1 MGDLLR
7 FAVLQNLEFLR
18 PQITHMPARRILHH
32 SIQLNQIHRHP
43 DHGICRSRLLR
54 EQRNQNT
61 KQAEGFI
68 AEIYIGVLN
77 YMQESSKPSGVV
89 QYANMLTRR
98 HFLGASVMGAS
109 AALAADLFAA
119 PAGSQTP
126 SADLEKLGAI
136 ALAESKK
143 YKATYCD
150 IRIVR
155 LRDQR
160 LGMRLSADR
169 GTGKTLA
176 VPTVAEDST
185 FGFGVRVIV
194 NGAWGFASS
203 PLVTKEE
210 IARVT
215 GEAAIIAKAN
225 ATIQPK
231 PIQLAPVKAY
241 RDRWE
246 TPHEKDPF
254 AVSIE
259 EKLELL
265 RSSSEE
271 IKKNQRVFG
280 SSATL
285 SLRSE
290 DKYFASTEGSS
301 IQQLILQIYGNL
313 DATAVDRQAGI
324 SRSRSYVPT
333 QAAAGWEYVPEMNFR
348 ENAQRIR
355 EEVLEHLAAPP
366 VKEGKKDLILMPNH
380 LMLTVHESV
389 AHPTELD
396 RALGYEANYAGTS
409 YITPATIGKRIA
421 SDHITVIGDRTS
433 PRALGTVGY
442 DDDGVKSSSFTII
455 DKGIFRNFQTTR
467 EQAHLVGDKESHGC
481 SQADSWATVP
491 FQRMPNVWLK
501 PGPADVSLD
510 DLISGIDDGV
520 LIDGRGS
527 YSIDQQ
533 RYNFQFGGDA
543 FWEIKGGKKRGMISR
558 VAYQART
565 PDFWQACDGTAG
577 PAYWRQYGT
586 TGDAKG
592 EPTQIN
598 SISHGCSPTRFR
610 KINVL
615 VTD

>member
-1 MGDLLR
+1 
-7 FAVLQNLEFLR
+7 
-18 PQITHMPARRILHH
+18 
-32 SIQLNQIHRHP
+32 
-43 DHGICRSRLLR
+43 
-54 EQRNQNT
+54 
-61 KQAEGFI
+61 
-68 AEIYIGVLN
+68 
-77 YMQESSKPSGVV
+77 
-89 QYANMLTRR
+89 MLTRR
-98 HFLGASVMGAS
+98 HFIAGS
-109 AALAADLFAA
+109 AGVAVHALAARLFAA
-119 PAGSQTP
+119 PRDSRTPAG
-126 SADLEKLGAI
+126 DLEKLGAV
-136 ALAESKK
+136 ALNEGKK
-143 YKATYCD
+143 YKATYTD

-160 LGMRLSADR
+160 VGLRLSPER
-169 GTGKTLA
+169 GTGKTQS
-176 VPTVAEDST
+176 VPNVGEDAS

-203 PLVTKEE
+203 PIVTPEE
-210 IARVT
+210 IARIT

-231 PIQLAPVKAY
+231 PIELAPVKAY

-254 AVSIE
+254 EVPMA
-259 EKLELL
+259 EKLEIL
-265 RSSSEE
+265 RRATAEV
-271 IKKNQRVFG
+271 KKNPKVYG
-280 SSATL
+280 SAATFNV
-285 SLRSE
+285 RSE
-290 DKYFASTEGSS
+290 DKYFASTDGSS
-301 IQQLILQIYGNL
+301 IQQLILQIYGNI
-313 DATAVDRQAGI
+313 DATATDRQAGI
-324 SRSRSYVPT
+324 SRTRNYTPT
-333 QAAAGWEYVPEMNFR
+333 QASAGWEYVPEMNLE
-348 ENAQRIR
+348 ENATRIR
-355 EEVLEHLAAPP
+355 EEVVEHLTAPS
-366 VKEGKKDLILMPNH
+366 VKPGRKDLILMPNH
-380 LMLTVHESV
+380 LMLTIHESV

-409 YITPATIGKRIA
+409 YITPDKIGKRIA
-421 SDHITVIGDRTS
+421 SEHCTFIGDRIS

-442 DDDGVKSSSFTII
+442 DDDGVKTSQFTII
-455 DKGIFRNFQTTR
+455 DQGIFRNYQTTR

-501 PGPADVSLD
+501 AGPAEVTLES
-510 DLISGIDDGV
+510 LISGIDDGV

-543 FWEIKGGKKRGMISR
+543 FWEIKGGKKGGMISR
-558 VAYQART
+558 VAYQGRT

-577 PAYWRQYGT
+577 PSYWRQFGT

-598 SISHGCSPTRFR
+598 SISHGCSPSRFR
-610 KINVL
+610 QINVL